1 MGAEQRWTRAVQ
13 RVCEP
18 ELMDGAQQAK
28 AYAEAD
34 FGATDQAVIA
44 SIERLF
50 PEGLGERIIDL
61 GCGPGNISFRLAA
74 RYPTSEVLAL
84 DGAPAM
90 LAIAA
95 DRLERQPQPPKLRF
109 QLAVLPCAG
118 LPALA
123 FSAVVSNSLLHHLHD
138 PQVLWS
144 AVRQLGAPGA
154 AVYVKDLR
162 RPPSEAAAQELLAT
176 HLAGAPAVL
185 QRDYLHSLRAA
196 FSPEEVREQLR
207 QAQLPGLR
215 VSAVEDRYLE
225 VAGRL
230 SRLSPTGSA

>member
-1 MGAEQRWTRAVQ
+1 MQ

-44 SIERLF
+44 RIEHLF
-50 PEGLGERIIDL
+50 PAGLGERIVDL

-74 RYPTSEVLAL
+74 RYPTSAVLGL
-84 DGAPAM
+84 DGALAM

-95 DRLERQPQPPKLRF
+95 DRLEAQSQPSRLRF
-109 QLAVLPCAG
+109 HLAVLPCSD
-118 LPALA
+118 LPAKA

-144 AVRQLGAPGA
+144 TVRQLAAPGA
-154 AVYVKDLR
+154 VVYVKDLR
-162 RPPSEAAAQELLAT
+162 RPPSEAAAQALLAT

-185 QRDYLHSLRAA
+185 QHDYLHSLRAA
-196 FSPEEVREQLR
+196 FTPEEVREQLL
-207 QAQLPGLR
+207 AAGLPSLR
-215 VSAVEDRYLE
+215 VSTVEDRYLE
-225 VAGRL
+225 VAGCL
-230 SRLSPTGSA
+230 SRLSSTGSA

>member
-1 MGAEQRWTRAVQ
+1 MQ

-18 ELMDGAQQAK
+18 ELMEEPVQAQ

-34 FGATDQAVIA
+34 FSATDQAVITR
-44 SIERLF
+44 IERLF
-50 PEGLGERIIDL
+50 PGGLGERIIDL

-74 RYPTSEVLAL
+74 RYPTSAVLGL

-90 LAIAA
+90 LAFAT
-95 DRLERQPQPPKLRF
+95 DRLDRQPQPSRLRF
-109 QLAVLPCAG
+109 HLAVLPCSD
-118 LPALA
+118 LPEKA

-144 AVRQLGAPGA
+144 AVRQLGAAGA

-162 RPPSEAAAQELLAT
+162 RPPSEAAAQALLAT

-185 QRDYLHSLRAA
+185 QHDYLHSLRAA
-196 FSPEEVREQLR
+196 FTPDEVREQLR
-207 QAQLPGLR
+207 KAELPGLR